1 MQTLNEYIEQH
12 PDIFLN
18 PAAFFKLLKDTVG
31 SSFSLDS
38 WQLDV
43 LEYLG
48 AEFPRDFQPKN
59 IFIALAGARGCGK
72 SRIAAFIALWV
83 LSCTHTKNTT
93 VTISANTESQI
104 DTSIWIAFTNL
115 FQEMRFDLFL
125 SPSGKTSFVNKKK
138 EQNKILRQVFGLGS
152 ENKVRGLHNDVTV
165 RIIDEALGVQDNIFH
180 AILSGLTGGVN
191 IILLMSNPIS
201 TVGFFADIF
210 LGANEY
216 KFYRRNISL
225 FECEH
230 INCESDFI
238 KNHIDS
244 VQRSDP
250 SGERYNVEIL
260 GQFPSNSQGF
270 FFDNFDII
278 EDDINNFPP
287 INYNTCMG
295 IDVAAG
301 VGGDRTVVSY
311 RNGHTI
317 YIPFIGQI
325 KTPDLV
331 NKILGYLQATN
342 FISIDAAGLGIGVV
356 QGVQHY
362 GGYVHSV
369 RGNDSSQN
377 PAALNKRAELYLQ
390 LKAFLDS
397 GGRVLCPY
405 GQKGILTD
413 ELRAIR
419 VEFPEGKNGKLK
431 IGDKKDM
438 THSPDIVD
446 SLTYTFMLNQPSPR
460 PIYFY

>member
-1 MQTLNEYIEQH
+1 MNTLQDYIEQH
-12 PDIFLN
+12 QEIFLN
-18 PAAFFKLLKDTVG
+18 PVSFFKLLKDTSG
-31 SSFSLDS
+31 TKFSLDS
-38 WQLDV
+38 WQEETLR
-43 LEYLG
+43 YL
-48 AEFPRDFQPKN
+48 ANEFPIDFKHKN

-72 SRIAAFIALWV
+72 SRIAAFIALWI
-83 LSCTHTKNTT
+83 LSCTHNKNTT
-93 VTISANTESQI
+93 ITISANTESQI
-104 DTSIWIAFTNL
+104 ETSIWIAFTNM
-115 FQEMRFDLFL
+115 FKEMRFDLFL
-125 SPSGKTSFVNKKK
+125 EPTGKTSFSNKKQ
-138 EQNKILRQVFGLGS
+138 EQNKIIRQVFGLGS
-152 ENKVRGLHNDVTV
+152 ENKVRGLHNEVTV

-191 IILLMSNPIS
+191 IIILLANPIS

-230 INCESDFI
+230 IDCESDFI

-244 VQRSDP
+244 VKRSDP

-278 EDDINNFPP
+278 ENDIDNFAR
-287 INYNTCMG
+287 IDYNTCIG

-301 VGGDRTVVSY
+301 VGGDRTVISY
-311 RNGHTI
+311 RIGATI
-317 YIPFIGQI
+317 YIPFIGQL

-331 NKILGYLQATN
+331 NRILGYLQLTT
-342 FISIDAAGLGIGVV
+342 FISIDSAGLGIGVV

-369 RGNDSSQN
+369 MGNASSQN

-390 LKAFLDS
+390 LKAFLDA
-397 GGRVLCPY
+397 GGRLMCPY

-413 ELRAIR
+413 ELRSIR
-419 VEFPEGKNGKLK
+419 VEFPDGKNGKLK
-431 IGDKKDM
+431 IADKRTL

-446 SLTYTFMLNQPSPR
+446 SLTYTFMLNQPNTR
-460 PIYFY
+460 PMYYY